1 MRKREV
7 LQTTTFGQRVA
18 EDEGNELSA
27 YFVETDQWQRI
38 FAGEIDIVYGPK
50 GSGKSAI
57 YSLLIGR
64 EDELFDRGILLV
76 PAERPRGAPVF
87 ENIAES
93 DPATSEAEFRNLWK
107 LYFLLLIANRFRE
120 YDIQTDAAKRVT
132 VYLEDE
138 GLLPKEFSLQTVVRT
153 ALDYVARWFKP
164 QAGEVRVHLDP
175 NTGTPLGVTGKITL
189 TEPNM
194 EQRKQGAL
202 SVDRL
207 LELSEMALEESGTQV
222 WLTLD
227 RLDVAFAESEELERN
242 ALRALFRVYRDIAQF
257 GHIALKIFL
266 RNDIWQRITN
276 EGFRESSHI
285 TRDITISWDR
295 QSLMNLIVR
304 RALHSPNLRDFYGVD
319 EGSTLADFDKQRELF
334 YRVFPPQVDL
344 GGNKPETFDWMLSR
358 TRDGTGITAPREL
371 IHLLSSTRDVQLQRL
386 DVGSGNVQDE
396 ALFDRLSLKEAL
408 PEVSRVRLDQT
419 LCAEYPDL
427 KPWIMEL
434 ERAKTQQT
442 LSTLSEIWG
451 CNGEKAQEV
460 ASNLVEVGFFER
472 REGKENLVYWVP
484 FLYRDA
490 LQMVQGAAE

>member
-93 DPATSEAEFRNLWK
+93 NPATGEAEFRNLWK

-120 YDIQTDAAKRVT
+120 YDIQTDTAKRVT

-189 TEPNM
+189 TEPNT

-207 LELSEMALEESGTQV
+207 LELSETALEESGIQV

-257 GHIALKIFL
+257 SSIALKIFL

-295 QSLMNLIVR
+295 QSLLNLIVR
-304 RALHSPNLRDFYGVD
+304 RALHSSNLRNFYGVD

-344 GGNKPETFDWMLSR
+344 GGEQAR
-358 TRDGTGITAPREL
+358 
-371 IHLLSSTRDVQLQRL
+371 
-386 DVGSGNVQDE
+386 
-396 ALFDRLSLKEAL
+396 
-408 PEVSRVRLDQT
+408 
-419 LCAEYPDL
+419 
-427 KPWIMEL
+427 
-434 ERAKTQQT
+434 
-442 LSTLSEIWG
+442 
-451 CNGEKAQEV
+451 
-460 ASNLVEVGFFER
+460 NL
-472 REGKENLVYWVP
+472 
-484 FLYRDA
+484 
-490 LQMVQGAAE
+490 